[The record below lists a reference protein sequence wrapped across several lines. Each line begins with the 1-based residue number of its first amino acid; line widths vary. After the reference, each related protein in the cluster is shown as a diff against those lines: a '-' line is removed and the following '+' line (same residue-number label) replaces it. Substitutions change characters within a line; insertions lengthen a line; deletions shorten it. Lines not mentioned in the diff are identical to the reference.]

1 MAGVHSQSDS
11 QANQNDLKIMHA
23 KITAIEH
30 SLQQAQL
37 TEEKLLK
44 VEKSLSYLQYSL
56 QKKSDDWTLKL
67 EEHQT
72 KLQSEIDSLLQLLN
86 AKSAQLEGT
95 TDNLDFRMVN
105 TEESTQENFTQL
117 ASTLSQRKMV
127 MLIFIVIIL
136 ILIAIIFM
144 VLRKQI
150 KNQNVKSEELI
161 ELYKTQLEKQIAD
174 LNQLS
179 DSKFLELQKKI
190 DMQIKKEINALHQ
203 KISEAREQ
211 FQLDLKTAQSSMV
224 EMLKE
229 DMSKTTEMMQAN
241 HKQLEKNIAE
251 AKNEFR
257 ANIDKLVSGIDDL
270 NKLQIKLEKRL
281 VDKKD

>member
-95 TDNLDFRMVN
+95 TDNLDSRMVN